1 MDTRENSNSGWLVPA
16 GWVVLL
22 DRLADP
28 NLHVR
33 MPSGRIELV
42 FSTVSQSRV
51 LAAYRIDPPNSEVQ
65 FAAVFMVDPIHHP
78 YEIFYTKD
86 ADELRAWLS
95 ARLNDASVKR
105 RRKK

>member
-1 MDTRENSNSGWLVPA
+1 MDTHENSSDGWLVPG

-28 NLHVR
+28 NIHFGK
-33 MPSGRIELV
+33 PSGRIELV

-51 LAAYRIDPPNSEVQ
+51 LAAYRIDPPKEEIQ
-65 FAAVFMVDPIHHP
+65 FAAVFMVEPIHHP

-86 ADELRAWLS
+86 AGELRAWLS
-95 ARLNDASVKR
+95 ARLNDASIK
-105 RRKK
+105 